1 MSDFEEEFGDKDET
15 LRKWETPV
23 LGRSAVSERTES
35 GPLLR
40 PSVENVVYSPS

>member
-23 LGRSAVSERTES
+23 LGRSAISGRTKGGDLAFGLPEDAVY
-35 GPLLR
+35 R
-40 PSVENVVYSPS
+40 PS